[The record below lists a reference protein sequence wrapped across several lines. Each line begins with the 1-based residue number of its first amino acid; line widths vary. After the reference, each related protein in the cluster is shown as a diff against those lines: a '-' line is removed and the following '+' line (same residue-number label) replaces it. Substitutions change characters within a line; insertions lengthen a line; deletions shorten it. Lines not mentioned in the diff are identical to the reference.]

1 MAAQLSIVT
10 PCTVSSAR
18 GLWAVLNSVFVN
30 SDEVCL
36 LLLFRVTV
44 TAEFG

>member
-1 MAAQLSIVT
+1 MGAQLSMVT
-10 PCTVSSAR
+10 LCIASFAR
-18 GLWAVLNSVFVN
+18 GLKAVLNFVVVN
-30 SDEVCL
+30 RVEVC

>member
-1 MAAQLSIVT
+1 MGAQLSVVT
-10 PCTVSSAR
+10 LCIASSAR
-18 GLWAVLNSVFVN
+18 GLKAVLNFVVVN
-30 SDEVCL
+30 RVEVCL